1 MGSAGELIPNQA
13 LVFKQANRKIRALL
27 DFLFYAASILFTHI
41 VEEPLGSET
50 GSVEENLGMLN
61 LATNYFSTLASMHG
75 RSKSVK
81 FMASMSAIMER
92 TAKKIID
99 KALKEVNISAGNRRK
114 EETFS
119 SAPKQQPPPPT
130 VEQPNDVQ
138 FTDTDLTSSVP
149 FSSDPVADGTVPA
162 GFGNVLSQNDAL
174 PYMVPMSDPN
184 IQMTDAYSQMYNNLY
199 QYDIPSYM
207 TAPVPDAFWG
217 QEAVPDLMGNIQM
230 QGKYDQNMANDVLLE
245 YMWNNNG

>member
-1 MGSAGELIPNQA
+1 M
-13 LVFKQANRKIRALL
+13 
-27 DFLFYAASILFTHI
+27 
-41 VEEPLGSET
+41 SET

-99 KALKEVNISAGNRRK
+99 KALKEVNISTLNRRK
-114 EETFS
+114 GETIAS
-119 SAPKQQPPPPT
+119 LPKQQSPPPT
-130 VEQPNDVQ
+130 VEQPNDLQ
-138 FTDTDLTSSVP
+138 ATSPDLASSVP
-149 FSSDPVADGTVPA
+149 FSSDPVADSTVPA
-162 GFGNVLSQNDAL
+162 GLGNVFPQNGAM
-174 PYMVPMSDPN
+174 PYMIPMPDPN

-207 TAPVPDAFWG
+207 TAPVSDAFWG
-217 QEAVPDLMGNIQM
+217 QQGVPDLMGSIPV
-230 QGKYDQNMANDVLLE
+230 QGKYDQNTANDVLLE

>member
-1 MGSAGELIPNQA
+1 M
-13 LVFKQANRKIRALL
+13 

-81 FMASMSAIMER
+81 FMASMSAIIER

-138 FTDTDLTSSVP
+138 FTDPDLASSVP
-149 FSSDPVADGTVPA
+149 FPSDPVADGTIPA
-162 GFGNVLSQNDAL
+162 GFGNVFPQNGAL
-174 PYMVPMSDPN
+174 PYMVPVSDPN

-207 TAPVPDAFWG
+207 TAPVPDEFWG
-217 QEAVPDLMGNIQM
+217 QEAVPDLMGNITM

>member
-1 MGSAGELIPNQA
+1 M
-13 LVFKQANRKIRALL
+13 
-27 DFLFYAASILFTHI
+27 
-41 VEEPLGSET
+41 SET

-92 TAKKIID
+92 TAKKVID
-99 KALKEVNISAGNRRK
+99 KALKEVNITVGNKRK

-119 SAPKQQPPPPT
+119 SAPKQQPPPT
-130 VEQPNDVQ
+130 VIEQPIDIQ
-138 FTDTDLTSSVP
+138 FTGPDLTSSIP
-149 FSSDPVADGTVPA
+149 FPVADSTVPP
-162 GFGNVLSQNDAL
+162 GLGNVFQQNGAL

-217 QEAVPDLMGNIQM
+217 QEAVPDLMGNIPM

>member
-1 MGSAGELIPNQA
+1 M
-13 LVFKQANRKIRALL
+13 
-27 DFLFYAASILFTHI
+27 
-41 VEEPLGSET
+41 SET

-61 LATNYFSTLASMHG
+61 LATNYFSTLASLHG

-81 FMASMSAIMER
+81 FMASMSSIMER
-92 TAKKIID
+92 TAKKVID
-99 KALKEVNISAGNRRK
+99 KALKEVNITVGNRRK

-119 SAPKQQPPPPT
+119 SAPKQQPPPTT
-130 VEQPNDVQ
+130 VEQPSDMQ
-138 FTDTDLTSSVP
+138 FTGPDLASSIQ
-149 FSSDPVADGTVPA
+149 FSSDPVADGTVPP
-162 GFGNVLSQNDAL
+162 GFGNVFSQNGAIQ
-174 PYMVPMSDPN
+174 YMVPMSDPN

-217 QEAVPDLMGNIQM
+217 QEAMPDMLGNMPM
-230 QGKYDQNMANDVLLE
+230 QGKYDQNIANDVLLE